1 MVRQLLQV
9 QNKEMRILNFKTNDY
24 PTDELYHCNK
34 ILKITD
40 YIKLLNC
47 MFVKN
52 ALARNCLSNF
62 QGTLK
67 LANNMH
73 QHHTRHEAVAANN
86 SVILKQPQTQFYRI
100 HYSIEYQAASNTLQ
114 NQVNID
120 LLQELCHKTRETL
133 TRHL

>member
-1 MVRQLLQV
+1 
-9 QNKEMRILNFKTNDY
+9 
-24 PTDELYHCNK
+24 
-34 ILKITD
+34 
-40 YIKLLNC
+40 

-73 QHHTRHEAVAANN
+73 QHHTMHEAVAANN
-86 SVILKQPQTQFYRI
+86 SVILKQPQTQFYGI